1 MLVPTHGP
9 NKADVPDGGR
19 VPKET
24 RMSYAE
30 SMLAVDE
37 QILYRGRQHWLAPI
51 SNSLKPFVLVLVS
64 LVLFFAELKVSPTGT
79 VSTAW
84 LAISAIVLLVGLVWI
99 GIIFF
104 TWRAQEYIIT
114 TRRVLKIEG
123 LLDKKS
129 GDSSLDKINDAVLK
143 QGLLARILRY
153 GDLEILTANEEGIDR
168 YTMLAHAVDFK
179 KAMLNAKNQL
189 EDGYRGSAATPRTAT
204 AAPAAAPAAPAAR
217 SGNADDV
224 TGTLAKLADLRD
236 KGAIAPAEY
245 EAKKAELLGRL

>member
-1 MLVPTHGP
+1 
-9 NKADVPDGGR
+9 
-19 VPKET
+19 
-24 RMSYAE
+24 MSYAE

-189 EDGYRGSAATPRTAT
+189 EDGYREPAGATRTVAAGSA
-204 AAPAAAPAAPAAR
+204 AAPAAAPAAG

-236 KGAIAPAEY
+236 KGAITPAEY